1 MSQDPEMKKVYF
13 EGKDLYARI
22 AQSAFNNEY
31 KDNLEFY
38 PEGTEL
44 EIDGKKVIAGK
55 KTHKNPEGKSRRSV
69 GKTLLLAANYGMG
82 AKTAGEKMGKSAKE
96 GGELLESFF
105 KGFPVLK
112 QTIEESK
119 EFLKKN
125 GYVEDA
131 FGRRRHIP
139 EINDKPYE
147 ARYADEKK
155 VEELTFNPFLNCQNR
170 TFTDDKLN
178 KYIALAKSTR
188 NNEDFEKL
196 ARDADKDGIIL
207 VANTGR
213 IAQAERQCFN
223 ARIQGSAASLTKLAM
238 VNIFNDEQLKEYKAD
253 LIISVHDE
261 VLVECPEYYSAKVEE
276 RLPQVMIDT
285 AKPYIDI
292 PMQCDPANES
302 RWYASEYAA
311 AILEEFNKYEKGD
324 PDKGIP
330 PMSHDNAVQKVYR
343 EHPEIPTDAIDKVIS
358 GETDELLF

>member
-22 AQSAFNNEY
+22 AQSAFNNDY
-31 KDNLEFY
+31 ADNLEFY

-82 AKTAGEKMGKSAKE
+82 PKTAGEKMGKSAKE

-119 EFLKKN
+119 VFLKKN

-139 EINDKPYE
+139 EINEKPYD

-155 VEELTFNPFLNCQNR
+155 VEELTFNPFLNCNNR

-178 KYIALAKSTR
+178 KYITLAKNTR
-188 NNEDFEKL
+188 NNEDFDKL
-196 ARDADKDGIIL
+196 AREADRDGIIL
-207 VANTGR
+207 TANTGR

-238 VNIFNDEQLKEYKAD
+238 VNIFNDALLKEYKAD

-261 VLVECPEYYSAKVEE
+261 VLVECPDYYADKVEE
-276 RLPQVMIDT
+276 RLPKIMIDT

-292 PMQCDPANES
+292 PMSCDPYNVT
-302 RWYASEYAA
+302 RWYSDEMAA
-311 AILEEFNKYEKGD
+311 QLREELDKMEKGD
-324 PDKGIP
+324 PDKNIP
-330 PMSHDNAVQKVYR
+330 PIAHDIAVQNIYKD
-343 EHPEIPTDAIDKVIS
+343 HCEIPKEAIDKCLAS
-358 GETDELLF
+358 NDDLEF